1 MINIDNKKTKII
13 IFAVMVLFFI
23 SPILFFINYNEEKE
37 NVKEDSSISLNI
49 GNDHYA
55 IDDVAVLS
63 EKNFTGEDFFSISK
77 KLVIDKRLKGNLFAI
92 GELVTI
98 EEDILNDVKI
108 VADKVVLSSSIYG
121 SLITLNNSTYIKK
134 DAFIEEDF
142 VFIGE
147 DLVFSGQTQGNLIF
161 IGNNITI
168 TDTAKIGGK
177 LTIKGKN
184 QKISSAAYI
193 NETISF
199 DKEIGKYINSGEK
212 DTLDLV
218 FVFLKGLSLVAF
230 GILIGLLFNN
240 RKRWS
245 LWSFVRHHPIC
256 SMCTGILSLVI
267 FIPLVVFL
275 FIINWF
281 VGLVTLF
288 LFFGLFALSAICLII
303 TIADIFYLCIK
314 KDFHFALYT
323 TVAVV
328 VMAALFK
335 TLLLVFIPII
345 GWIFVLGATINKL
358 FKKCF

>member
-177 LTIKGKN
+177 LTKN
-184 QKISSAAYI
+184 I
-193 NETISF
+193 
-199 DKEIGKYINSGEK
+199 
-212 DTLDLV
+212 V
-218 FVFLKGLSLVAF
+218 
-230 GILIGLLFNN
+230 
-240 RKRWS
+240 
-245 LWSFVRHHPIC
+245 
-256 SMCTGILSLVI
+256 
-267 FIPLVVFL
+267 
-275 FIINWF
+275 
-281 VGLVTLF
+281 
-288 LFFGLFALSAICLII
+288 
-303 TIADIFYLCIK
+303 
-314 KDFHFALYT
+314 
-323 TVAVV
+323 
-328 VMAALFK
+328 
-335 TLLLVFIPII
+335 
-345 GWIFVLGATINKL
+345 
-358 FKKCF
+358 